1 MVVNSPASVRPLRLT
16 GRIIAPIGRSGPRRA
31 ETAADVIIDCAQYRE
46 GVRQHAGKL
55 EVEKAAACAREDDGF
70 VWVGA
75 YEPSEDELD
84 QIAKSFGLPV
94 LAVED
99 SGREHQRPKLE
110 RYDECFFLVLK
121 TARYDEKEERV
132 HFGEVD
138 LFVAARYVVAIRHG
152 EAANLGPARER
163 LEGEHRELL
172 KYGAP
177 AVAWAILDEIVD
189 NYEPVVAGIE
199 DDIEEVEQDVFAGG
213 RQSTERIYFLKREV
227 IEFYR
232 AVSPLLPP
240 LEFLEQ
246 GAFPEVKDQL
256 RPFFRDVADHARR
269 INDFVA
275 AERELLTSIL
285 EANLAL
291 ISVHQNEVV
300 QKISAWAAILAVPTF
315 LAGIWGMNFHHMP
328 ELRPGW
334 GYPMALGIIL
344 LSVILLYRFFRRIDW
359 L

>member
-1 MVVNSPASVRPLRLT
+1 L
-16 GRIIAPIGRSGPRRA
+16 
-31 ETAADVIIDCAQYRE
+31 IIDCAQYRD
-46 GVRQHAGKL
+46 GVRQHAAKL
-55 EVEKAAACAREDDGF
+55 DIEEAAALAREPGSF

-75 YEPSEDELD
+75 HHPSDEELD
-84 QIAKSFGLPV
+84 QIARAFELPE

-99 SGREHQRPKLE
+99 SGHEHQRPKLE
-110 RYDECFFLVLK
+110 EYEESFFLVIK
-121 TARYDEKEERV
+121 TARYDEAEERV

-138 LFVAARYVVAIRHG
+138 LFVAEDYVISIRHG

-163 LEGEHRELL
+163 LEGDHDVLL
-172 KYGAP
+172 AYGAP

-189 NYEPVVAGIE
+189 NYEPVVMGIE
-199 DDIEEVEQDVFAGG
+199 DDIEEVEQDVFSGG
-213 RQSTERIYFLKREV
+213 RQSTQRIYFLKREV
-227 IEFYR
+227 IEFHR
-232 AVSPLLPP
+232 AVAPLLGP
-240 LEFLEQ
+240 LEYLEQ

-269 INDFVA
+269 MDDMVMA
-275 AERELLTSIL
+275 QRELLTSIL

-300 QKISAWAAILAVPTF
+300 QAISAWAAILAVPTF

-328 ELRPGW
+328 ELRPTW

-344 LSVILLYRFFRRIDW
+344 LSVVVLHRFFKRIGW